1 MKFNLKLMGFRVST
15 QRRQLKIT
23 QEELAEKVGV
33 SVKHISAIE
42 TGRSKPNIQ
51 LLYDIAST
59 LNVTIDY
66 FTLGVV
72 KKNNFEEI
80 EEYLRECTEDEL
92 AIIKMLAKALVDN
105 HYKNSK

>member
-66 FTLGVV
+66 FT
-72 KKNNFEEI
+72 F
-80 EEYLRECTEDEL
+80 
-92 AIIKMLAKALVDN
+92 
-105 HYKNSK
+105 

>member
-66 FTLGVV
+66 FTLGIV